1 MGGLFA
7 FKKSDKADFMLAL
20 GTLCIFITL
29 VYAPLKP
36 KKMGDGNFHVETKKL
51 VTVLL
56 GDGDWNNFRITKAPG
71 PNLYYAIP
79 YALKGT
85 SGEDHA
91 YWLAGIVWNLIF
103 MILAVLLVK
112 RIGSQLF
119 GPKAGIFAGVLM
131 LLFPVHIYYAMGING
146 ESMVYISFILLL
158 YGGIKWTNE
167 GEQALKSRGWWYFLL
182 GSISLILARLN
193 FVVVV
198 PLLILFLLARVKVKN
213 PGYLRRGLLIYCFFI
228 VVFAV
233 ALRITLDHLPGN
245 KGHHYHDN
253 YSAYV
258 LHLGRFQFR
267 EEPWDWRFWQSELRS
282 GSQDYIQWMEN
293 EKTLNEKIEAEGRL
307 YSKVYHEWV
316 IDDYISYPLM
326 TLKQFLVKAIYGN
339 IFIVNSLQPDNFN
352 IGPIKGKTGYF
363 VFHAIVNVVNLFI
376 IIGFLGFIWT
386 RKNVLLNTYWLILI
400 LFLSFIGFYAMTYME
415 PRYMF
420 PVRVIYILTASEFWL
435 SLFRKQVRPILIK
448 KRYINETQL

>member
-1 MGGLFA
+1 MDGFFA
-7 FKKSDKADFMLAL
+7 FKKSDKADFMLTL

-29 VYAPLKP
+29 VFAPLKP

-51 VTVLL
+51 IEVLFA
-56 GDGDWNNFRITKAPG
+56 GGDWNSFKITKAPG

-79 YALKGT
+79 YALKGI
-85 SGEDHA
+85 SGEDHD
-91 YWLAGIVWNLIF
+91 YWLAGIIWNLIF

-119 GPKAGIFAGVLM
+119 GREAGIFAAVLM

-158 YGGIKWTNE
+158 YGGVKWFKE
-167 GEQALKSRGWWYFLL
+167 GGQALKSRGWWYFLL

-193 FVVVV
+193 FVVIV
-198 PLLILFLLARVKVKN
+198 PLLILFLLAKVKVKN
-213 PGYLRRGLLIYCFFI
+213 PGHLRRGLLIYCFFI

-233 ALRITLDHLPGN
+233 ALRITLNQLPGN

-267 EEPWDWRFWQSELRS
+267 EELWDWRFWQSELRS

-293 EKTLNEKIEAEGRL
+293 EKSLNEKIEVEGRL

-316 IDDYISYPLM
+316 IDDYLSHPFM

-339 IFIVNSLQPDNFN
+339 IFIVNSLQPDSFSF
-352 IGPIKGKTGYF
+352 GPIKGETGYF
-363 VFHAIVNVVNLFI
+363 LFHAIVNIVNLFI

-386 RKNVLLNTYWLILI
+386 QREVLLNTYWLILI
-400 LFLSFIGFYAMTYME
+400 LFLSFIGFYALTYME
-415 PRYMF
+415 PRYLF
-420 PVRVIYILTASEFWL
+420 PVRVIYMVTAAEFWL
-435 SLFRKQVRPILIK
+435 SLFRKRVGFALIK
-448 KRYINETQL
+448 KRYH